1 MLNLIV
7 TFVALSNALDFH
19 QWAAKHGKKYST
31 VELLKR
37 RAIFNSNARYVAE
50 HNKHG
55 SFQLS
60 LDGPFAD
67 MTIDE
72 YENML
77 TPISIENSE
86 VDQSKQTFKSVPES
100 VDWRDENVIP
110 PIRNQDTCGSCYSFA
125 SVAVLESRLL
135 IKGSNK
141 YTADNIDFSEQ
152 QIVSCSGQGKCN
164 GGNAGSTYE
173 YIQNNGLMDES
184 DFPYEDSNG
193 TCKYD
198 KSKTVVTCDGYSNL
212 KIGSE
217 AALTEA
223 ITEGPVFVAID
234 ANHASFMFYKN
245 GIYSNPTCS
254 RIKLCHAVVA
264 IGYGSENGED
274 YYIVRNSWGEDW
286 GEDGYV
292 RMTRNGNNQCGIA
305 TAAVVV
311 KNPTEL

>member
-1 MLNLIV
+1 MFALIV

-19 QWAAKHGKKYST
+19 QWAAKRGKKYST
-31 VELLKR
+31 IELLKR

-50 HNKHG
+50 HNKHS

-67 MTIDE
+67 MTDDE
-72 YENML
+72 YNKML
-77 TPISIENSE
+77 THIPIEKNE
-86 VDQSKQTFKSVPES
+86 VHQSKQTFKSVPKS

-110 PIRNQDTCGSCYSFA
+110 PIRDQDTCGSCYSFA
-125 SVAVLESRLL
+125 SVAALESRLL

-152 QIVSCSGQGKCN
+152 QIVSCSGQDKCE
-164 GGNAGSTYE
+164 GGNAINTYT
-173 YIQNNGLMDES
+173 YIQSKGLMDES
-184 DFPYEDSNG
+184 DFPYTSTNG
-193 TCKYD
+193 TCKYVR
-198 KSKTVVTCDGYSNL
+198 SKTVVTCDGYSNI
-212 KIGSE
+212 KRGSE
-217 AALTEA
+217 DALTEA
-223 ITEGPVFVAID
+223 IAEGPVFIAID
-234 ANHASFMFYKN
+234 ASHASFKFYKK
-245 GIYSNPTCS
+245 GIYNNPLCS
-254 RIKLCHAVVA
+254 RIKLSHAVVA

-286 GEDGYV
+286 GENGYV

-305 TAAVVV
+305 TAAVIV